1 MDRAEARNWH
11 RLLIKEDKSNEENIV
26 QFMLENFDSEA
37 AELMRQIIKEEN
49 LIQIDNMNR
58 KLSETE
64 SDVNSDDELFY
75 SKTTIEK
82 FEISK
87 EDEIWK

>member
-1 MDRAEARNWH
+1 MDRAEARKWH

-49 LIQIDNMNR
+49 LIERDNMNR
-58 KLSETE
+58 KLAELE
-64 SDVNSDDELFY
+64 NEVDSDEVFY
-75 SKTTIEK
+75 SKSEIKEFTI
-82 FEISK
+82 K
-87 EDEIWK
+87 EGDEIWK